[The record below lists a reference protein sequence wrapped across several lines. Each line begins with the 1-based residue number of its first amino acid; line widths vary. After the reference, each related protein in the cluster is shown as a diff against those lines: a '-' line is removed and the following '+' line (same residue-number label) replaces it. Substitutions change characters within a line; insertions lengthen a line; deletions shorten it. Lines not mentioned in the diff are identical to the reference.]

1 MEGTLHSKRYRTAN
15 KDEALPVSSPGG
27 LVQSGGYAQV
37 AMGTNPKTAEENAK
51 ELKEK
56 EDKKRGEENKKPKDV
71 SGEPIFGP
79 NKGKKMDEYLDELNP
94 NRKKKDGK

>member
-37 AMGTNPKTAEENAK
+37 AMGTNPKTAEENK
-51 ELKEK
+51 
-56 EDKKRGEENKKPKDV
+56 DKVKGV
-71 SGEPIFGP
+71 TGEPVLEQ
-79 NKGKKMDEYLDELNP
+79 NKGPAMDKLLDELNP